1 MPMAINIACVPCGS
15 GEAPQE
21 VNQLSGPQIAR
32 EVASVDDKCYEKCLL
47 KLCPLTRQLTP
58 EELFPA

>member
-1 MPMAINIACVPCGS
+1 MPMAIDIACIPCGS

-32 EVASVDDKCYEKCLL
+32 EVASVNDKCQEKCLL
-47 KLCPLTRQLTP
+47 KLGPLTRQSTS
-58 EELFPA
+58 